1 MGGSGVPIS
10 GGGGGAGGGGAAS
23 ATTSAVAGGG
33 GGIGGSGGGGGGD
46 VEALQIQHKLVFD
59 VINEEL
65 HHLATHA
72 HANAIEQLRWAW
84 ESKAPALPALQAR
97 TLRALQ
103 AGVEATLKG
112 MSRNLQLL
120 VGVDPSGVAHAQAYA
135 PPTSTTTTGHM
146 ARAKVLARADVRVG
160 LLGDELD
167 DLQEEESLIAALIA
181 DNLALELQEEA
192 MGEVD

>member
-1 MGGSGVPIS
+1 MGG
-10 GGGGGAGGGGAAS
+10 
-23 ATTSAVAGGG
+23 
-33 GGIGGSGGGGGGD
+33 GSTGNGD

-72 HANAIEQLRWAW
+72 HANAIEQLRWAR

-120 VGVDPSGVAHAQAYA
+120 VGVDGSGGALAHHS
-135 PPTSTTTTGHM
+135 TTTTTTGHM